1 MDAFRFGPESAAFER
16 VHMLFADLKYNVR
29 TLQRS
34 PGFALCA
41 ILALALGIGA
51 NVAVFSVVDAVLLRP
66 LQFRDTSRLVEV
78 FEDGSKFGFLNNL
91 AAPANFVDWKARNY
105 VFEDMAAVQ
114 GQIYAITGDGA
125 PEQVEGNPVTANLFP
140 LLGMTPVLGRN
151 FLPEED
157 RPGGPK
163 VAMLSFRLWQQR
175 YGADWSVIGRG
186 IRLDGETY
194 QIVGVMPRGFTF
206 PDRSDVWVP
215 IAFRPDQL
223 AQRSNHYLKVYA
235 RLAR

>member
-1 MDAFRFGPESAAFER
+1 MSTF
-16 VHMLFADLKYNVR
+16 FADFKYSVR

-34 PGFALCA
+34 PGFAAFA

-51 NVAVFSVVDAVLLRP
+51 NVAVFSAVDAMLLRP
-66 LQFRDTSRLVEV
+66 MQFRDASRLVKV
-78 FEDGSKFGFLNNL
+78 FEDGSKIGFPRNTP
-91 AAPANFVDWKARNY
+91 APANFADWRARNR
-105 VFEDMAAVQ
+105 VFEDMGALR

-140 LLGMTPVLGRN
+140 LLGVAPALGRN

-163 VAMLSFRLWQQR
+163 VAILSFRLWQQR
-175 YGADWSVIGRG
+175 YGAERSAIGRG

-194 QIVGVMPRGFTF
+194 RW
-206 PDRSDVWVP
+206 RSARITTW
-215 IAFRPDQL
+215 R
-223 AQRSNHYLKVYA
+223 YLRV
-235 RLAR
+235 